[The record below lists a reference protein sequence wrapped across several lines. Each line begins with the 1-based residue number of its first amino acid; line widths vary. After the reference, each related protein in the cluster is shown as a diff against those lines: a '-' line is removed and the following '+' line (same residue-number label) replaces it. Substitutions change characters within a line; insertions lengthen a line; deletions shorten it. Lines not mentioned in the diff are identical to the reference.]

1 MFDILELCCC
11 CCAFIWAII
20 ERLALCCSGE
30 ITFED
35 NVDGAMPPV
44 EDMDYSDNELE
55 DIDDDDDVPEF
66 INEEKVPMSH
76 LPSTTT
82 TTALG
87 HPRPAT
93 ASSACKERDDT
104 LTARQLRIAL
114 FALCE
119 GLRQASRFFFTE
131 PPLIRSWLKDARR
144 RLKSTEREQKWDA
157 NGGDLMVAWVLS
169 MREQQLPITES
180 NLFHKASTLK
190 KKGGFSDSFRISYDW
205 AVGFMLRHRLGF
217 RSSGRAATL
226 AHSLPL
232 SLEAKIKS
240 FRDFTQKVIRVNE
253 LSESAVAAM
262 DELCLFVDLRFVQD
276 KSRCSEALQLT
287 GSLPLV
293 TVYLAVLANGTMLP
307 SLVLANRQLAEK
319 VLPDFILLETG
330 PEKLLVEETLN
341 LWTNKVWLKHVAGP
355 TGPRKSL
362 LVLDRHREHMGDSF
376 LATVSESGTLPAV
389 IPGGDSFR
397 LQPLEICMKPV
408 LQRFLLS
415 RWAKFTRGTPTE
427 LEETAPLQLQA
438 NVAQLLVDWAVE
450 ALAQLNKLPQL
461 WKESFRLTGLLPGR
475 EVQEAT
481 TSPEQIQSDFLK
493 TLTET
498 LLGPEAL
505 EADYSELL
513 ELEDKEDTEEE
524 QGEGKEASEEKGGE
538 GKEASEEK
546 EGEGKEE
553 SEEKE
558 GEGKEESE
566 EKEGEGKEESEE
578 KEGEGNEESEEKEG
592 EVKEESEEKEGNEE
606 SEEKEGKEA
615 LEEKEGEG
623 KEASEEKEGKEASEE
638 KEGEGKEASE
648 EKEGKEALEEKEGEG
663 KEESE
668 EKEGKEAS
676 EEKEGEGKEASEEK
690 ECEGNEESEEK
701 EGEGKEES
709 EEKEGEGNEESE
721 EKEGEGKEES
731 EEKEG
736 KEVKK
741 DREEIKEEGKEGK
754 KERRPGD
761 TENET
766 IKGEEERKKTDED
779 MKKEVEKLEEDSGEE
794 GKETEEDRKDV
805 SKERRET
812 RIVIGEEVGDEW
824 KITGKS
830 RADGVEES

>member
-1 MFDILELCCC
+1 MITGSTRVG
-11 CCAFIWAII
+11 FIKDRI
-20 ERLALCCSGE
+20 SGE

-35 NVDGAMPPV
+35 DVDGAMPPV
-44 EDMDYSDNELE
+44 EDMDDSDNELE

-76 LPSTTT
+76 LPPTTPP
-82 TTALG
+82 APG
-87 HPRPAT
+87 RPRPAP
-93 ASSACKERDDT
+93 ACKERDDA

-114 FALCE
+114 SALCE
-119 GLRQASRFFFTE
+119 GLRQASRFFVTE

-144 RLKSTEREQKWDA
+144 RLKSSEREQKWDA

-226 AHSLPL
+226 AHALPL
-232 SLEAKIKS
+232 SLEAKIKA
-240 FRDFTQKVIRVNE
+240 FREFTQKVIRLNE
-253 LSESAVAAM
+253 LPEGAVAAM

-293 TVYLAVLANGTMLP
+293 TVYLAVLADGTMLP
-307 SLVLANRQLAEK
+307 SLVLANRQLAQK

-341 LWTNKVWLKHVAGP
+341 LWTNKVWLKHLAGP
-355 TGPRKSL
+355 SGPSKSL
-362 LVLDRHREHMGDSF
+362 LVLDRHREHTGDAF
-376 LATVSESGTLPAV
+376 LAAVSGSGTLPAV

-397 LQPLEICMKPV
+397 LQPLEMCMKPV

-415 RWAKFTRGTPTE
+415 RWAQFTRGTPAE
-427 LEETAPLQLQA
+427 LQEAAPLRLQA
-438 NVAQLLVDWAVE
+438 TVAQLLVDWAVE

-461 WKESFRLTGLLPGR
+461 WRESFRLTGLLPGR
-475 EVQEAT
+475 ELQEAT
-481 TSPEQIQSDFLK
+481 ARPEQIQADFLK

-524 QGEGKEASEEKGGE
+524 PGEGKE
-538 GKEASEEK
+538 
-546 EGEGKEE
+546 
-553 SEEKE
+553 
-558 GEGKEESE
+558 
-566 EKEGEGKEESEE
+566 
-578 KEGEGNEESEEKEG
+578 
-592 EVKEESEEKEGNEE
+592 V
-606 SEEKEGKEA
+606 
-615 LEEKEGEG
+615 
-623 KEASEEKEGKEASEE
+623 SEE

-648 EKEGKEALEEKEGEG
+648 EKEGEGKEATEEKEGEG
-663 KEESE
+663 KE
-668 EKEGKEAS
+668 AT
-676 EEKEGEGKEASEEK
+676 EEKEGEGKEASEQK
-690 ECEGNEESEEK
+690 K
-701 EGEGKEES
+701 
-709 EEKEGEGNEESE
+709 
-721 EKEGEGKEES
+721 
-731 EEKEG
+731 G

-741 DREEIKEEGKEGK
+741 EREEIKEEGKEGK
-754 KERRPGD
+754 KEGRPGD

-766 IKGEEERKKTDED
+766 IKGEEERKKTDEN

-794 GKETEEDRKDV
+794 GKETEEDSKEV

-824 KITGKS
+824 KIKS
-830 RADGVEES
+830 RADGLEES